1 MRGRGLVFGLMGLA
15 AVALGAHA
23 ASPNVCAKPSEM
35 TLSGTLRA
43 MQSLRE
49 EPQAEVETYF
59 DIELASPICGKS
71 TVKASVI
78 GLIPCANGDAVTIE
92 GEFSPPSQL
101 TGMAR
106 MKGDRGGVRCEGKR

>member
-1 MRGRGLVFGLMGLA
+1 MRACGLVLGLA
-15 AVALGAHA
+15 GLVAMTTGAQA
-23 ASPNVCAKPSEM
+23 GTPDVCAKPSEM
-35 TLSGTLRA
+35 TLSGTLRG

-59 DIELASPICGKS
+59 DIELASPICGKA

-78 GLIPCANGDAVTIE
+78 GFIPCANGDAVTMT
-92 GEFSPPSQL
+92 GEFSPPSKL

-106 MKGDRGGVRCEGKR
+106 MKGDVSGLRCEEKR